1 MHADIAERATAA
13 HATSRSS
20 RVFPR
25 DLKLRDRS
33 ALIAVLL
40 GMALLWPLPLG
51 GVLLMVAGTFGLAIS
66 WEDEL
71 IEARV
76 SPPAPRRKETQ

>member
-1 MHADIAERATAA
+1 MHADIAEGATAT
-13 HATSRSS
+13 HASSRSS
-20 RVFPR
+20 QLFPR

-33 ALIAVLL
+33 ALLAVLV
-40 GMALLWPLPLG
+40 GMALLWPFPLG

-71 IEARV
+71 IEAHV
-76 SPPAPRRKETQ
+76 FPPAPRRKETQ